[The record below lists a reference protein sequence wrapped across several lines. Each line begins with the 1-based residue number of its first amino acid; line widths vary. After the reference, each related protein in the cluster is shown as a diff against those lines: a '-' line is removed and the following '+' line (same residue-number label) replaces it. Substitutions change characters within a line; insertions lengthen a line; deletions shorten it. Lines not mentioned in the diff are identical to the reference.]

1 MAFDRDTRSPAT
13 GWKCG
18 RDFPQ
23 FANSLERKIDA
34 VVFGNLFQHHF
45 HLGVGFVLNP
55 VLSGF
60 RTLSQY
66 RVSEGPF
73 AAFPLPDGSI
83 ATRKLYNGESGSL
96 LVGDG
101 LLAAGALLALGIRAV
116 FPQVVRYRAFARE
129 AVGRDRCFL
138 NRKCKFLVHGVLAVF
153 ARTFPEHYNSYSTA
167 EFFAIVG
174 LRRPLGTR

>member
-1 MAFDRDTRSPAT
+1 MASSEMRGILS
-13 GWKCG
+13 
-18 RDFPQ
+18 
-23 FANSLERKIDA
+23 
-34 VVFGNLFQHHF
+34 
-45 HLGVGFVLNP
+45 LGVGFVLNP

-73 AAFPLPDGSI
+73 AAFPLPDGRI
-83 ATRKLYNGESGSL
+83 ATRKLYNGDSGSL
-96 LVGDG
+96 LAGDG
-101 LLAAGALLALGIRAV
+101 LLAAEALLALGIRAV